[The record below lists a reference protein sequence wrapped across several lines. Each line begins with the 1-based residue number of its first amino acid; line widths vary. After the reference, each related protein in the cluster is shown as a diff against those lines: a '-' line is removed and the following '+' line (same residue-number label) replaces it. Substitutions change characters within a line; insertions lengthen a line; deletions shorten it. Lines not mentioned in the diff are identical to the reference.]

1 MEQEQLFTT
10 EDLALLEARGIS
22 LEEATRQVQAMRT
35 GFPYLQ
41 ILASASLER
50 GIVRIDASE
59 EATYMQAWMDYLAS
73 PSAYVC
79 KMVPA
84 SGAASRMFKSLF
96 SYIDAD
102 TAELMGSVKRFF
114 DEIQSFAFY
123 DRLGEICLRNNWKS
137 TAKLIAQ
144 GEYKEVL
151 RNLLRE
157 RGLNYGALPK
167 GLIPF
172 HSYSKGSCTAAE
184 EHLVEGALYARE
196 QMGQVRIHFTVS
208 PEHLQAFRNLID
220 ERRAYFEDKYGVI
233 FDISYS
239 EQQVCTDTLALNPD
253 TGLPFRTEG
262 GGLVFRPGGHGSL
275 INNLSDLE
283 ADVIFIK
290 NIDNVVPDH
299 LKGATVMYKKLLAG
313 VLIKLRKR
321 IYTYVEQ
328 LEGGRVGRAM
338 LDEIVHFVT
347 DTLCIDIP
355 EVTRLDDERLQ
366 AWLLAKLDRPCRV
379 CGMVRNQGEPGGG
392 PFLIREADGST
403 SLQILESVQIDMSDE
418 AQRAYFEDG
427 GYFNPVDLVCS
438 IRNHKG
444 QKYDLQKYVNPQT
457 AFISHKSLEGRELIA
472 LERPGL
478 WNGAMHH
485 WNTIFV
491 EVPIET
497 FNPVKEVNDLLRYE
511 HQGKVNK

>member
-22 LEEATRQVQAMRT
+22 AEEATRQVHAMRT

-59 EATYMQAWMDYLAS
+59 QAGYMQAWTDYLSS
-73 PSAYVC
+73 PSASVC

-102 TAELMGSVKRFF
+102 EVEPSGSVKRFF

-137 TAKLIAQ
+137 TAKLITQ

-151 RNLLRE
+151 RNLLQE

-208 PEHLQAFRNLID
+208 PEHLTAFRNLID
-220 ERRAYFEDKYGVI
+220 ERREYFEDKYGVYY
-233 FDISYS
+233 DVTYS
-239 EQQVCTDTLALNPD
+239 EQQASTDTLALSPS
-253 TGLPFRTEG
+253 TGLPFRTDT

-275 INNLSDLE
+275 INNLGDLE

-313 VLIKLRKR
+313 VLINLRKR

-328 LEGGRVGRAM
+328 LEGGRLSRTA
-338 LDEIVHFVT
+338 LDEIAHFVT

-355 EVTRLDDERLQ
+355 EATKHDDEGLQ
-366 AWLLAKLDRPCRV
+366 RWLLAKLDRPCRV

-403 SLQILESVQIDMSDE
+403 SLQILESVQIDMNDPV
-418 AQRAYFEDG
+418 QRAYFEAG

-438 IRNHKG
+438 IRDHKG
-444 QKYDLQKYVNPQT
+444 QKYDLHKYVNPQT
-457 AFISHKSLEGRELIA
+457 AFLSHKSLEGRELIA

-511 HQGKVNK
+511 HQGKNK